1 MSEPKI
7 AARSRIPSLLIRLD
21 RLHWL
26 WLALAGPFLL
36 FPSSKRSLAMLVV
49 PTVWLLH
56 WFVVSREQRAT
67 SRPVSME
74 GHGQRSAFR
83 LSPSA
88 LPLTPLNGALLLLA
102 LMVLVS
108 LWATYDVVV
117 SLPKISGIVL
127 GLGIFYAFAREG
139 KTPRGWW
146 LVFLLFLGIGFGIAA
161 IGLLGTQ
168 WITKISLLTPIVSR
182 LAPRITGLPGAEEGF
197 HPNYVAGALL
207 WVIPSFLTF
216 SWLLLTRAKDV
227 RGLFGGGKG
236 SVLILLII
244 GATLWTIAIL
254 ILTQSRG
261 GYIGLA
267 LTLPVLI
274 LITLPRRWRWY
285 SLALLALLAII
296 LGVLLASH
304 WEAVRTWVTGS
315 ELAADPALSLNTL
328 EGRLEIWSRAIYGI
342 QDFPLTGMGMN
353 AFRKVVTV
361 LYPLFQVG
369 PDTDIGHAHNEF
381 LQAAL
386 DLGIPGLIAFIAL
399 YIGAFW
405 MLIRTW
411 QSARL
416 NAQSAPSDRR
426 AAVPLTKPR
435 DWFSALGA
443 SPFADARL
451 VQIAVLGLGG
461 GLLAH
466 MLWGLTD
473 AMALGA
479 RPAFLFWIL
488 LGLISGLHQQTQ
500 EHRAVVDSSVSKTR
514 PENGLHK

>member
-1 MSEPKI
+1 VVPGLWI
-7 AARSRIPSLLIRLD
+7 VA
-21 RLHWL
+21 
-26 WLALAGPFLL
+26 WLAG
-36 FPSSKRSLAMLVV
+36 
-49 PTVWLLH
+49 
-56 WFVVSREQRAT
+56 RE
-67 SRPVSME
+67 P
-74 GHGQRSAFR
+74 
-83 LSPSA
+83 
-88 LPLTPLNGALLLLA
+88 LPRTPLNAALLLMFC
-102 LMVLVS
+102 MVLVS
-108 LWATYDVVV
+108 LWATYDIAF

-127 GLGIFYAFAREG
+127 GLGIFHAFAREG
-139 KTPRGWW
+139 QAPRGWW
-146 LVFLLFLGIGFGIAA
+146 LGFLLFLGIGFGIAA
-161 IGLLGTQ
+161 VGLLGTH
-168 WITKISLLTPIVSR
+168 WITKITLLTPIVSR
-182 LAPRITGLPGAEEGF
+182 LSPRITGLPGAEEGF

-227 RGLFGGGKG
+227 RGLFGRGKTN
-236 SVLILLII
+236 VLIVLTI
-244 GATLWTIAIL
+244 GATLWIIAIL

-274 LITLPRRWRWY
+274 LIALPPRWRWY
-285 SLALLALLAII
+285 SLAILALLVIV
-296 LGVLLASH
+296 LGILLASH
-304 WEAVRTWVTGS
+304 WEAARIWVTGS
-315 ELAADPALSLNTL
+315 NLAADPALSLNTL

-342 QDFPLTGMGMN
+342 QDFPFTGMGMN
-353 AFRKVVTV
+353 TFRKVVPV
-361 LYPLFQVG
+361 LYPLFLIG

-411 QSARL
+411 QSARV
-416 NAQSAPSDRR
+416 NVRPPSSEQRT
-426 AAVPLTKPR
+426 AIPLIKPGG
-435 DWFSALGA
+435 WFSVMGA
-443 SPFADARL
+443 SPLADARL

-479 RPAFLFWIL
+479 RPAFLFWVI
-488 LGLISGLHQQTQ
+488 LGLISGLHQQAQ
-500 EHRAVVDSSVSKTR
+500 EHWAVVDSSASTTGAK
-514 PENGLHK
+514 NGLCK